1 MKLGDFLSVD
11 NTLVDVR
18 APTKTRL
25 LTDLCAHAA
34 AALGLDADAVSST
47 IQKRESLGSTGVGD
61 GVAIPHARIPGLT
74 RALGLLARLQKP
86 LDFDAIDG
94 KPVDIVFLLLLP
106 SGTTGE
112 HLNVLAAVAR
122 KLREAGMIQALRHAR
137 DNAGLHSAMTSG
149 G

>member
-1 MKLGDFLSVD
+1 LRNAF
-11 NTLVDVR
+11 
-18 APTKTRL
+18 
-25 LTDLCAHAA
+25 
-34 AALGLDADAVSST
+34 
-47 IQKRESLGSTGVGD
+47 
-61 GVAIPHARIPGLT
+61 
-74 RALGLLARLQKP
+74 GLLARLQKP

-122 KLREAGMIQALRHAR
+122 KLREASVIQALRHAR

>member
-1 MKLGDFLSVD
+1 MKLGDFLSVE

-34 AALGLDADAVSST
+34 AALGLEADMLSSM
-47 IQKRESLGSTGVGD
+47 IRKREGLGSTGVGD
-61 GVAIPHARIPGLT
+61 GVAIPHARIPGLKS
-74 RALGLLARLQKP
+74 AFGLLARLQKP

-94 KPVDIVFLLLLP
+94 NPVDIVFLLLLP
-106 SGTTGE
+106 TGTTGE

-122 KLREAGMIQALRHAR
+122 KLRNADVLQALRRAR
-137 DNAGLHSAMTSG
+137 DNAALYGAITA
-149 G
+149 

>member
-1 MKLGDFLSVD
+1 MKLGDFLSVE

-34 AALGLDADAVSST
+34 AALGLDADVLSSM

-61 GVAIPHARIPGLT
+61 GVAIPHARIPDLKN
-74 RALGLLARLQKP
+74 AFGLLARLQKP

-106 SGTTGE
+106 TGTTGE

-122 KLREAGMIQALRHAR
+122 KLRDAAVLQALRHAR
-137 DNAGLHSAMTSG
+137 DNADLHSAMTSG

>member
-11 NTLVDVR
+11 DTLVDVR

-34 AALGLDADAVSST
+34 AALGLDADVVSSA

-61 GVAIPHARIPGLT
+61 GVAIPHARIPGLKS
-74 RALGLLARLQKP
+74 AFGLLARLQKP

-106 SGTTGE
+106 SGTTGG

-122 KLREAGMIQALRHAR
+122 KLREASVLQALRHAR
-137 DNAGLHSAMTSG
+137 DNAGLHSAMMA
-149 G
+149 